1 VSRMDKAF
9 WVTVIPAVILWNTVR
24 TPLLYRIGQLLAFD
38 ETAALSSMLLGTL
51 VFSCA
56 LAAVAGY
63 LAALF
68 SAPKHISAGFNVA
81 VGVTI
86 AFGIQNYIEY
96 RRADV
101 AALYFVALPIM
112 SALAAV
118 AGSSLCAL
126 VHSAVRSRR
135 KHSVRLRG
143 GA

>member
-1 VSRMDKAF
+1 MDKAF

-24 TPLLYRIGQLLAFD
+24 APLLYRMGQLFAID

-56 LAAVAGY
+56 VAAVAGY
-63 LAALF
+63 LAVLL
-68 SAPKHISAGFNVA
+68 SAPKHISAGVNVA

-86 AFGIQNYIEY
+86 AFGLQNYIEH
-96 RRADV
+96 RHADV

-118 AGSSLCAL
+118 AGSILCAL
-126 VHSAVRSRR
+126 INSAVRSRR
-135 KHSVRLRG
+135 EHSVRLKG